1 MTSVGSEDS
10 CTHRRNK
17 KCRKEENRN
26 NWKQRAH
33 LSSQKAAFFV
43 LFTSSNPEDRS
54 WEGRPRICYQRDGK
68 WLMSTSFIIYYCCL
82 LMGLIHRN
90 SSTCDQK
97 SWCIP
102 FPSLPSVGIMA
113 GKVEA
118 VVQAYMDKSV
128 VVATA
133 VVTVCFFILRREFL
147 EIRKLCYKTETRLS
161 LLLNL

>member
-1 MTSVGSEDS
+1 
-10 CTHRRNK
+10 
-17 KCRKEENRN
+17 
-26 NWKQRAH
+26 
-33 LSSQKAAFFV
+33 
-43 LFTSSNPEDRS
+43 
-54 WEGRPRICYQRDGK
+54 
-68 WLMSTSFIIYYCCL
+68 
-82 LMGLIHRN
+82 
-90 SSTCDQK
+90 
-97 SWCIP
+97 
-102 FPSLPSVGIMA
+102 MA